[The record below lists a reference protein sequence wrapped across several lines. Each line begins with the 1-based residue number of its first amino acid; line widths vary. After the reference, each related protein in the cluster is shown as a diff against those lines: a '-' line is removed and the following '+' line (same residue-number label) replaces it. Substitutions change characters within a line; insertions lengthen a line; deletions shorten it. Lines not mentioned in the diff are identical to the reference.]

1 MITFGLIRH
10 GATEWNQLGKL
21 QGQINTNL
29 VAEGRLQA
37 HSLGKR
43 LQAADWDYMV
53 TSDLNRALETARIIS
68 QESGIMLHGSD
79 ARLRERSF
87 GQLEGTTLDERIRKF
102 GADWRTLDL
111 DVESDDCVFARW
123 QSFAEEHM
131 QGSSN
136 RSILVVSHGSFI
148 ATVLRVLELE
158 EPDGYLTNTSLT
170 IIRQE
175 EGRWRCL
182 LYSCTAHLD

>member
-37 HSLGKR
+37 HQLGKR
-43 LQAADWDYMV
+43 LQASDWDYIV
-53 TSDLNRALETARIIS
+53 SSDLNRAWETARIIS
-68 QESGIMLHGSD
+68 QESGIVLQGSD
-79 ARLRERSF
+79 ERLRERSF
-87 GQLEGTTLDERIRKF
+87 GQLEGTTLDERIQRF
-102 GADWRTLDL
+102 GADWRTLKL
-111 DVESDDCVFARW
+111 DVESDESVFARW
-123 QSFAEEHM
+123 QSFAEDHM
-131 QGSSN
+131 HAN
-136 RSILVVSHGSFI
+136 DDRSILVVAHGSFI
-148 ATVLRVLELE
+148 GTVLRVLNLE
-158 EPDGYLTNTSLT
+158 QPDGYLTNTSLT

-175 EGRWRCL
+175 EGQWRCL